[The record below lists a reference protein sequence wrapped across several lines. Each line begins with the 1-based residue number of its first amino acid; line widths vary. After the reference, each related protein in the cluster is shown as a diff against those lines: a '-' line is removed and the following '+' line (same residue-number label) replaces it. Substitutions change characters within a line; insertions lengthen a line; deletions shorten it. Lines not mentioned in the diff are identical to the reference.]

1 MIKVRKKGN
10 TGGKKTNK
18 QNKTYNRYTQPKKT
32 LELICQDVVFL
43 TENNSITPLT
53 IWKPKAAL
61 IWRYVVRTT
70 NIITFQLKCSC
81 FNMWKKINLGETV
94 SQLARIMMKNK
105 RWIHNRLSLFLSQIF
120 YSVDVSI
127 VFWTRDSFGRY
138 VLGKYICRLRLKV
151 SALKSSWHHS
161 ILVFVFSS

>member
-61 IWRYVVRTT
+61 I
-70 NIITFQLKCSC
+70 
-81 FNMWKKINLGETV
+81 
-94 SQLARIMMKNK
+94 
-105 RWIHNRLSLFLSQIF
+105 
-120 YSVDVSI
+120 
-127 VFWTRDSFGRY
+127 
-138 VLGKYICRLRLKV
+138 
-151 SALKSSWHHS
+151 
-161 ILVFVFSS
+161 